1 MKKILISILIIAG
14 LFLGAVALADGFPIW
29 FPNDNNNAQLVDL
42 WGVDLQD
49 QDIVNIKD
57 IGKAVKKVAN
67 VWATNIHAD
76 YLDIAFG
83 VTNLGLIIRNDFTG
97 TPAPADDMY
106 LTFNRGTQADAGV
119 LWSEGSKELY
129 LSHPDGN
136 KLGNSSTTLLSLK
149 TGAGSKFSVDND
161 GNVTQG
167 AWNAST
173 VAVSRGGTGTT
184 TLTGIVLGNGTS
196 AFTTTPNNSANWD
209 SAYQNRLVSASAP
222 LTLSANSLSISK
234 ASSTA
239 SGYLSNTD
247 WTTFNNK
254 ISSQWTTNGS
264 NISYTTG
271 SVGIGLT
278 NPSTPFQM
286 LNNSW
291 ISARNAAGTGAVN
304 MFKINANDQIEVG
317 APLNIGSF
325 EFSPDSGLVT
335 FVDMPVSSASSLGA
349 AQGYVF
355 KVDGDNIMTIYSE
368 ANGVGGVQNK
378 RVGIGLI
385 NPLGLL
391 HVSGTEN
398 ILFNTTGN
406 VGIGLTNPSYKLD
419 VSGGD
424 INVSGVFRKGGTA
437 GISDSAAG
445 VPTSLTVS
453 GGIVTAV
460 TKTVGLSVIK
470 TIKGSDGN
478 DCNLVFTS
486 GLLTSTT
493 CP

>member
-1 MKKILISILIIAG
+1 MKKVLISILIILG

-29 FPNDNNNAQLVDL
+29 FPNDDNNAQLVDL
-42 WGVDLQD
+42 WGVDMQD
-49 QDIVNIKD
+49 QDIVNVKD

-67 VWATNIHAD
+67 VWANNIHAD

-129 LSHPDGN
+129 FSHPDGN

-149 TGAGSKFSVDND
+149 TGSESKFSVDND
-161 GNVTQG
+161 GSITQG
-167 AWNAST
+167 VWNATT
-173 VAVSRGGTGTT
+173 VAVNRGGTGTT
-184 TLTGIVLGNGTS
+184 TLSGIVLGNGTS

-209 SAYQNRLVSASAP
+209 LAYQNRLVSASAP

-254 ISSQWTTNGS
+254 ISSQWATNGS
-264 NISYTTG
+264 NISYVAG
-271 SVGIGLT
+271 SVGIGT
-278 NPSTPFQM
+278 TTPA
-286 LNNSW
+286 NN
-291 ISARNAAGTGAVN
+291 
-304 MFKINANDQIEVG
+304 
-317 APLNIGSF
+317 
-325 EFSPDSGLVT
+325 LV
-335 FVDMPVSSASSLGA
+335 VSSANGTTLQVDGSGGIGTQPKILLSSRTNGYTASEINYDYYGSYASSTGSVGHGLNFVSGRTAPFSNFWFRNSSNNVGVAFTDPYYPSSNLGSLGNMN
-349 AQGYVF
+349 VL
-355 KVDGDNIMTIYSE
+355 
-368 ANGVGGVQNK
+368 VGG
-378 RVGIGLI
+378 
-385 NPLGLL
+385 
-391 HVSGTEN
+391 S
-398 ILFNTTGN
+398 

-424 INVSGVFRKGGTA
+424 INVSGVFRKGGTS

-445 VPTSLTVS
+445 IPTSLTVN

-460 TKTVGLSVIK
+460 TKTTGLSVTK

-478 DCNLVFTS
+478 DCNMVFTS

>member
-1 MKKILISILIIAG
+1 MKKVLISILIIIG

-29 FPNDNNNAQLVDL
+29 FPNDDNNAQLVDL
-42 WGVDLQD
+42 WGVDMQD
-49 QDIVNIKD
+49 QDIVNVKD

-67 VWATNIHAD
+67 VWANNVHAD

-129 LSHPDGN
+129 FSHPDGN

-149 TGAGSKFSVDND
+149 TGSESKFSVDND
-161 GNVTQG
+161 GSVTQG
-167 AWNAST
+167 VWNATT
-173 VAVSRGGTGTT
+173 VAVNRGGTGTT
-184 TLTGIVLGNGTS
+184 TLSGIVLGNGTS

-209 SAYQNRLVSASAP
+209 LAYQNRLVSASAP
-222 LTLSANSLSISK
+222 LTLSSNSLSIP
-234 ASSTA
+234 AATA
-239 SGYLSNTD
+239 SVNGYLATSTYA
-247 WTTFNNK
+247 TFNNK
-254 ISSQWTTNGS
+254 VSSQWATSGS
-264 NISYTTG
+264 NISYVAG
-271 SVGIGLT
+271 SVGIGTT
-278 NPSTPFQM
+278 NPGYKFDVQGGVSRLRLDGTGTQFPLYLWNEQ
-286 LNNSW
+286 
-291 ISARNAAGTGAVN
+291 AAAAGVGTGIAFFGGATN
-304 MFKINANDQIEVG
+304 QAQI
-317 APLNIGSF
+317 I
-325 EFSPDSGLVT
+325 SGWN
-335 FVDMPVSSASSLGA
+335 GA
-349 AQGYVF
+349 ATTDSYLRFLVRGS
-355 KVDGDNIMTIYSE
+355 NALLE
-368 ANGVGGVQNK
+368 AL
-378 RVGIGLI
+378 RI
-385 NPLGLL
+385 N
-391 HVSGTEN
+391 SS
-398 ILFNTTGN
+398 GN

-437 GISDSAAG
+437 GVSNSAAG
-445 VPTSLTVS
+445 IPTSLTVS

-460 TKTVGLSVIK
+460 TKTTGLSVTK

-478 DCNLVFTS
+478 DCNMVFTS

>member
-67 VWATNIHAD
+67 VWAANIHAD

-149 TGAGSKFSVDND
+149 TGTGSKFSVDND

-234 ASSTA
+234 ASSTV

-254 ISSQWTTNGS
+254 ISSQWATNGS
-264 NISYTTG
+264 NISYVAG
-271 SVGIGLT
+271 SVGIGTT
-278 NPSTPFQM
+278 NP
-286 LNNSW
+286 LNTLDVNGQIRITRPAGSYYGIIDEDQGRMDFDTYGSNSHFAW
-291 ISARNAAGTGAVN
+291 W
-304 MFKINANDQIEVG
+304 
-317 APLNIGSF
+317 
-325 EFSPDSGLVT
+325 
-335 FVDMPVSSASSLGA
+335 VS
-349 AQGYVF
+349 
-355 KVDGDNIMTIYSE
+355 
-368 ANGVGGVQNK
+368 GVQK
-378 RVGIGLI
+378 M
-385 NPLGLL
+385 
-391 HVSGTEN
+391 
-398 ILFNTTGN
+398 ILDNAGN
-406 VGIGLTNPSYKLD
+406 VGIGLTNPNYKLD

-424 INVSGVFRKGGTA
+424 INVSGVFRKGGMA
-437 GISDSAAG
+437 GISDSTAG
-445 VPTSLTVS
+445 IPTSLTVS

-460 TKTVGLSVIK
+460 TKTTGLSVTK